1 MSAQAKQSDGAGIAN
16 QFARDRFM
24 PPVDVISP
32 VGAAESRADLEAAE
46 SEMAEDR
53 RSWPCSGS
61 IPTGSCH
68 PSTT

>member
-1 MSAQAKQSDGAGIAN
+1 MSAQARRSGGAKIAD
-16 QFARDRFM
+16 QFARDGFM
-24 PPVDVISP
+24 SPVDVISP
-32 VGAAESRADLEAAE
+32 AEAAEARADLEAAE

>member
-16 QFARDRFM
+16 QTRDRFM